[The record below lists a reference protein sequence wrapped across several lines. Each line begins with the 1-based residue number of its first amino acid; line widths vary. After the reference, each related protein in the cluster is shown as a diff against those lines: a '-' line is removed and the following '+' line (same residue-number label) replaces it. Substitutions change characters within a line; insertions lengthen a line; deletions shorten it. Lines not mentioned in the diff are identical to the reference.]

1 MKKILTYSILFLGL
15 VLCSFSQNDQLRKLN
30 FNIDKQGIAIK
41 GYDPV
46 SYIDKGEAMEG
57 NSKWS
62 FNYKGIVYYFSSER
76 NRDLFKSNPEK
87 YEPEYGG
94 WCAYAMGNTGEKVEI
109 DPKTFKIINGK
120 TYLFYNFY
128 FTNTLKSWNKDEAG
142 LKTKADANWKKIKL

>member
-46 SYIDKGEAMEG
+46 SYIDKGKAMEG

-76 NRDLFKSNPEK
+76 NRDLFKGNPIK